1 MASVTLSS
9 QPSRSDSLTDED
21 EIMAHDPLRLP
32 MSPPLSQESLLTS
45 ELILQHDQLQQQQQQ
60 QQLIHPLDHSSLTA
74 PKKTLNW
81 VNALPSHFDT
91 AVSGHPRKRRR
102 RTNRE
107 ELEILEDAFARN
119 LLPDAAT
126 RQELGDRLGMSVRAV
141 QIWFQNRRQTLRKK
155 SISSSS
161 GIHNPGSEEDMSRS
175 DAESAHSLCR
185 RSSGDSAMS
194 LSPTLN
200 PTEAGH
206 LLKRGSKSCSN
217 LLSTSPPSSTQLS
230 SKLLRAETC
239 SSLPTTV
246 STMSSTIE
254 TPSMR
259 SISPVEP
266 QIKQDLSSAVAVTA
280 APAMVVVKTEVVE
293 QSPRE
298 SLAAAA
304 AAATTASATT
314 TSATTSATTGI
325 QDILDVKTADRHLC
339 MLLEEAKRRSG
350 QNAIPVMGIWSDT
363 PSKPVLN
370 PPSTGAFP
378 TTTTFPTPQRTMS
391 TPTMRSSTSA
401 NHCRHSSQHP
411 RSTNLKVP
419 RKHRSMPEPTIS
431 NSIMSPSSPY
441 PRTVSLME
449 QVINRKQQQHQQQF
463 HHHRPAPTNF
473 KQSALSS
480 ACKYSLD
487 SICNKAMRSTPPA
500 IAVNSST
507 ALSATQL
514 ARRLQYVVRSNLKRV
529 QSESVI
535 HDLQKASNNGGG
547 GRYGQTAMR
556 ARRLSFGK
564 FLFDSD
570 TEEESRE
577 EKSEDSGM
585 IPSSQ
590 QQFQQ
595 QQRQLQ
601 QKVHHNRSEAKLTH
615 QAQKRRAGSTMSGVS
630 SPVER
635 GQSVDVEAD
644 GDETDDEDF
653 VAQNQRALRRFDLS
667 KNFASTKTP
676 PSFSPVGF
684 KRQHQ
689 QYQLQQQ
696 YQHQQQ
702 QSQQQQ
708 LQHDWNGGVNKMPRK
723 SLKSSLSTLSLV
735 TSSPTREYALE
746 LEHSHSPLTSYP
758 ILERNRIWSNGVT
771 TMMTVE
777 RSSSPTSSTTNLS
790 TTATTTITTTTAAGP
805 ALPSTET
812 KDLNMDELEC
822 ASVLAG
828 LGWGR

>member
-9 QPSRSDSLTDED
+9 PPSRSDSLTDED
-21 EIMAHDPLRLP
+21 EVMAHDPSKLP
-32 MSPPLSQESLLTS
+32 MSPPLSQESLLSS
-45 ELILQHDQLQQQQQQ
+45 ELVLQHDHLQQQQQQQQQRQHQQHQQQQQ
-60 QQLIHPLDHSSLTA
+60 QQLIHPLDHSPLTA

-155 SISSSS
+155 SISSS
-161 GIHNPGSEEDMSRS
+161 GVHNPGSEEDMSRS

-200 PTEAGH
+200 PTKANH

-217 LLSTSPPSSTQLS
+217 LLSSSPPSSAQLG

-239 SSLPTTV
+239 SSLPTSV
-246 STMSSTIE
+246 SAMSSTIK

-259 SISPVEP
+259 SSSPVEH
-266 QIKQDLSSAVAVTA
+266 QIKQDISSEAAVAA

-298 SLAAAA
+298 SLTAVAAA
-304 AAATTASATT
+304 TASATT
-314 TSATTSATTGI
+314 PAISGI

-350 QNAIPVMGIWSDT
+350 QNATPVMGIWSDT

-370 PPSTGAFP
+370 PSSTGAFP
-378 TTTTFPTPQRTMS
+378 MTTTFPTPKRTMS
-391 TPTMRSSTSA
+391 TPTMRSATSA
-401 NHCRHSSQHP
+401 NQCRNSSPQHF
-411 RSTNLKVP
+411 RSTNLKVA

-431 NSIMSPSSPY
+431 NSVMNPSSPY

-449 QVINRKQQQHQQQF
+449 QVINRQQQQQF
-463 HHHRPAPTNF
+463 HHRPAPTNF

-480 ACKYSLD
+480 AGKYSLD

-500 IAVNSST
+500 ITANPST

-514 ARRLQYVVRSNLKRV
+514 ARRLQYIVRSNLKRV
-529 QSESVI
+529 QSESVV
-535 HDLQKASNNGGG
+535 HDLQKANKNGGG

-570 TEEESRE
+570 TEKESRE
-577 EKSEDSGM
+577 EKSKDSRM
-585 IPSSQ
+585 ITTSQ
-590 QQFQQ
+590 QQQE
-595 QQRQLQ
+595 LQ
-601 QKVHHNRSEAKLTH
+601 QSQQKFHHSRSDVELTH
-615 QAQKRRAGSTMSGVS
+615 QAQKRRAGSTISGAS

-635 GQSVDVEAD
+635 AQSVDVEAD

-653 VAQNQRALRRFDLS
+653 VAVAQNQRALKRFELS
-667 KNFASTKTP
+667 KGFSSVKIP
-676 PSFSPVGF
+676 PSSNPADL
-684 KRQHQ
+684 KRQRQ
-689 QYQLQQQ
+689 QSQLQQPQ
-696 YQHQQQ
+696 PQPQQHGR
-702 QSQQQQ
+702 
-708 LQHDWNGGVNKMPRK
+708 NGGVNKMPRMN
-723 SLKSSLSTLSLV
+723 LKSSLSTLSLV

-746 LEHSHSPLTSYP
+746 LERSRSPLTSCL

-771 TMMTVE
+771 TVE
-777 RSSSPTSSTTNLS
+777 QTSGPTSPTTNFSTI
-790 TTATTTITTTTAAGP
+790 ATAAAAAGGP
-805 ALPSTET
+805 ALPNTET

>member
-9 QPSRSDSLTDED
+9 PPSRSDSLTDED
-21 EIMAHDPLRLP
+21 EVMAHDPSKLP
-32 MSPPLSQESLLTS
+32 MSPPLSQESLLSS
-45 ELILQHDQLQQQQQQ
+45 ELILQGDHLQQQQHKQQQQQQQ

-155 SISSSS
+155 SISSS
-161 GIHNPGSEEDMSRS
+161 GVHNPGSEEDMSRS

-217 LLSTSPPSSTQLS
+217 LLSGSPPSSSTQLG

-239 SSLPTTV
+239 SSLPTSV
-246 STMSSTIE
+246 SAMSSTIK

-259 SISPVEP
+259 SSSPIEH
-266 QIKQDLSSAVAVTA
+266 QIKQDISSEVAMAA
-280 APAMVVVKTEVVE
+280 APRMVAVKTEVVE
-293 QSPRE
+293 KSPRE
-298 SLAAAA
+298 LLAA
-304 AAATTASATT
+304 AAATTAAATT
-314 TSATTSATTGI
+314 PAASGI

-350 QNAIPVMGIWSDT
+350 QNATPVMGIWSDT

-370 PPSTGAFP
+370 PSSTGAFP
-378 TTTTFPTPQRTMS
+378 TTTTFPTPKRTMS
-391 TPTMRSSTSA
+391 TPTMRSATSA
-401 NHCRHSSQHP
+401 SQCRNSSSQHF
-411 RSTNLKVP
+411 RSTNLKIA
-419 RKHRSMPEPTIS
+419 RKHRSMPESTIS
-431 NSIMSPSSPY
+431 NSVMHPSSPY

-449 QVINRKQQQHQQQF
+449 QVINRQQQQHHHHHQQQQF
-463 HHHRPAPTNF
+463 HHRPAPTNF

-480 ACKYSLD
+480 AGKYSLD

-500 IAVNSST
+500 ITANPST

-514 ARRLQYVVRSNLKRV
+514 ARRLQYIVRSNLKRV

-535 HDLQKASNNGGG
+535 HDLQKANNNGGG

-577 EKSEDSGM
+577 EKSKDLRM
-585 IPSSQ
+585 ITSSQ
-590 QQFQQ
+590 QQQQ
-595 QQRQLQ
+595 HQQPQQRFQ
-601 QKVHHNRSEAKLTH
+601 HSRSEVKLTH

-635 GQSVDVEAD
+635 AQSVDLEVD

-653 VAQNQRALRRFDLS
+653 VVVAQNQRALKRFDLS
-667 KNFASTKTP
+667 KDFASTKTP
-676 PSFSPVGF
+676 PSSNSVDF

-689 QYQLQQQ
+689 QLQQQ
-696 YQHQQQ
+696 QP
-702 QSQQQQ
+702 QQQQ
-708 LQHDWNGGVNKMPRK
+708 LQHGRNGGVNKMPRMN
-723 SLKSSLSTLSLV
+723 LKSSLSTLSLV

-746 LEHSHSPLTSYP
+746 LERSRSPLTSCP
-758 ILERNRIWSNGVT
+758 ILERNRIWNNGVT
-771 TMMTVE
+771 AVE
-777 RSSSPTSSTTNLS
+777 QTSGPSSPTTNFSTI
-790 TTATTTITTTTAAGP
+790 ATAAAAAAAGGP